1 MEIVDNERRT
11 SAYPDFNRFD
21 DASDYVGFIKIMK
34 GVFSKSVNDF
44 IIVLTESVNGGCAM
58 NERFFSLSAE
68 KQQAI
73 INAGYR
79 VFSQN
84 SYKTSPMSEISDAA
98 GISKSLLFHYFHNK
112 KELYMF
118 LWDKCAEITIEY
130 LTKYNCYEQKNL
142 FESMERGMRAK
153 MEIIRLY
160 PEVLKV
166 SDTDGMFYRYWNV
179 VAVLALK

>member
-79 VFSQN
+79 VFSQ
-84 SYKTSPMSEISDAA
+84 
-98 GISKSLLFHYFHNK
+98 
-112 KELYMF
+112 
-118 LWDKCAEITIEY
+118 
-130 LTKYNCYEQKNL
+130 QK
-142 FESMERGMRAK
+142 RAV
-153 MEIIRLY
+153 Y
-160 PEVLKV
+160 V
-166 SDTDGMFYRYWNV
+166 SVGQMCRNFRRRSGK
-179 VAVLALK
+179 LP